1 MAKTTKVS
9 HFVAVSDLSKPPTE
23 QEGILL
29 EVPGTGGDTHKNRQK
44 ALEIVRQMWEQE
56 EIETE
61 LFPDGITQENIFYVP
76 ETSHNMQAD
85 RQSQQIKPIV
95 EGAQE
100 IIQLTKLQIE
110 AQEASEQAEQ
120 YVPIIKAIL
129 ERNRPLTAE
138 EKELAKDKKYGKTIE
153 KLGTVIANQ
162 EEFQQN
168 CSGHGSLIL
177 NAIAWQ
183 LNQGVEPQVNKKDTN

>member
-1 MAKTTKVS
+1 MAKTSKVS
-9 HFVAVSDLSKPPTE
+9 HFVAISDLSKPATE

-29 EVPGTGGDTHKNRQK
+29 EVPGVGGDTNKNRQK
-44 ALEIVRQMWEQE
+44 ALEIVRQMWEKE

-61 LFPDGITQENIFYVP
+61 LFPDGITQENIVYVP
-76 ETSHNMQAD
+76 EINKSMPASEKPPET
-85 RQSQQIKPIV
+85 KPIV

-100 IIQLTKLQIE
+100 IIQLTKLQID

-129 ERNRPLTAE
+129 ERDRPLTAE

-153 KLGTVIANQ
+153 KLGSVIANQ
-162 EEFQQN
+162 EEFQQS

-183 LNQGVEPQVNKKDTN
+183 LNQGVEPQIKKKETN